1 MDLDHFNNDEKSS
14 LSRSIMKKEKLMIDV
29 TQMRQII
36 NLDCSL
42 GPTDSRMTS
51 RVCKKDLDRKKTRN
65 LSTEELV

>member
-1 MDLDHFNNDEKSS
+1 MKRSSIFDDLTCARDLDRFNNDEKSP

-51 RVCKKDLDRKKTRN
+51 RFCKKT
-65 LSTEELV
+65 S